1 MANKDVSPASY
12 LKFRE
17 FLEKQ
22 CGIVLGDN
30 KQYLVRSRLASLLY
44 KHKYESADELIDVVV
59 KGFDR
64 TLLQN
69 VIDAMTTNETLW
81 FRDNYPFDLLV
92 KELLPTL
99 SAKNQKLRI
108 WSAACSSGQEPY
120 SIAMSV
126 LEYQCQR
133 PGALRAGVEIV
144 ATDLSSEMLQK
155 CELGIYDELSLA
167 RGLSPQRR
175 QAFFQQN
182 DSGLMQVKPDVRRMV
197 SFRSLN
203 LLSSYAALGR
213 FDIVFCR
220 NVLIYFSAEV
230 KQRILQQI
238 AGQLQPQGVLFL
250 GASESISAASEIYS
264 MVKCHP
270 GLYYQKMI

>member
-22 CGIVLGDN
+22 CGIVLGEN

-44 KHKYESADELIDVVV
+44 KHKYESADDLIDVVV
-59 KGFDR
+59 RGFDR
-64 TLLQN
+64 ALLQS

-92 KELLPTL
+92 NDLLPSL
-99 SAKNQKLRI
+99 SSKNQRIRI

-126 LEYQCQR
+126 LEYQRQR

-155 CELGIYDELSLA
+155 CELGLYDELSLA

-175 QAFFQQN
+175 QTFFQQGDN
-182 DSGLMQVKPDVRRMV
+182 GMMQVKPEVRRMV
-197 SFRSLN
+197 TFKSLN
-203 LLSSYAALGR
+203 LLTSYASLGR

-220 NVLIYFSAEV
+220 NVLIYFSADV

-238 AGQLQPQGVLFL
+238 AGQLQPEGILFL
-250 GASESISAASEIYS
+250 GASESISAASSTYS

-270 GLYYQKMI
+270 GLYYQKK

>member
-1 MANKDVSPASY
+1 MINKEVSPEGY
-12 LKFRE
+12 LKFRQ

-22 CGIVLGDN
+22 CGIVLGEN

-44 KHKYESADELIDVVV
+44 KYSYSSADELINVVV
-59 KGFDR
+59 RGQDR
-64 TLLQN
+64 DLLQS

-92 KELLPTL
+92 QDLLPNL
-99 SAKNQKLRI
+99 AKTNRNIKI

-120 SIAMSV
+120 SIAMAI
-126 LEYQCQR
+126 LEFQRQR
-133 PGALRAGVEIV
+133 PGILRGGVDIV
-144 ATDLSSEMLQK
+144 ATDLSSEMLSK
-155 CELGIYDELSLA
+155 CELGVYDELSLA

-175 QAFFQQN
+175 QTFFQQHEM
-182 DSGLMQVKPDVRRMV
+182 GRMQIKPEVRRMV
-197 SFRSLN
+197 TFKSFN

-220 NVLIYFSAEV
+220 NVLIYFSADV

-238 AGQLQPQGVLFL
+238 AGQLQPKGVLFL
-250 GASESISAASEIYS
+250 GASESISSASDTYS
-264 MVKCHP
+264 MVKCQP
-270 GLYYQKMI
+270 GLYYQKR

>member
-99 SAKNQKLRI
+99 SAKNQKIRI

-126 LEYQCQR
+126 LEYQRQK
-133 PGALRAGVEIV
+133 PSALRAGVEIV

-250 GASESISAASEIYS
+250 GASESISAASDTYS

-270 GLYYQKMI
+270 GLYYQKK

>member
-22 CGIVLGDN
+22 CGIVLGEN

-44 KHKYESADELIDVVV
+44 KHNYESADDLIDVVV
-59 KGFDR
+59 RGFDR
-64 TLLQN
+64 ALLQS

-92 KELLPTL
+92 NNLFPTL
-99 SAKNQKLRI
+99 STKKQKIRI

-126 LEYQCQR
+126 LEYQRQR

-155 CELGIYDELSLA
+155 CELGLYDELSLA

-175 QAFFQQN
+175 QAFFQQGDN
-182 DSGLMQVKPDVRRMV
+182 GMMQVKPEVRRMV
-197 SFRSLN
+197 TFRSLN
-203 LLSSYAALGR
+203 LLTSYAVLGR

-220 NVLIYFSAEV
+220 NVLIYFSADV

-238 AGQLQPQGVLFL
+238 AGQLQPEGILFL
-250 GASESISAASEIYS
+250 GASESISAASSTYS

-270 GLYYQKMI
+270 GLYYQKK

>member
-1 MANKDVSPASY
+1 LANKDVSPASY

-44 KHKYESADELIDVVV
+44 KHKYESVDELIDVVV

-99 SAKNQKLRI
+99 SAKNQKIRI

-126 LEYQCQR
+126 LEYQRQK
-133 PGALRAGVEIV
+133 PSALRAGVEIV

-250 GASESISAASEIYS
+250 GASESISAASDTYS

-270 GLYYQKMI
+270 GLYYQKK